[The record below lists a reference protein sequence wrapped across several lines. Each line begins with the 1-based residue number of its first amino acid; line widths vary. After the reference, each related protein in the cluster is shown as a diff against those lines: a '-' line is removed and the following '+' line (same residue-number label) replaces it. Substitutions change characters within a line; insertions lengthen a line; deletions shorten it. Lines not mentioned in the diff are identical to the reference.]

1 MSELSELSKRFL
13 IAIDKI
19 GLTGYRLAKEIPEIS
34 QSTLTH
40 IRNGRNEPSKLII
53 SLFLKKYPVINSGW
67 LYTGNG
73 EMIDKTAF
81 LNFILDEGKE
91 LFKSIT
97 SKSILENYPE
107 IKIKRFVDQKKF
119 NEYLK
124 ICQLAPE
131 FDLSKMHG
139 EINNQLSSAL
149 YVYQFFEGIKDSK
162 DIQLLPVKSS
172 DEANKLSEF
181 QFMNIPFVPIFA
193 QAGYG
198 KGYGDQEYID
208 NLPTMPVI
216 VDKTYK
222 GKYRV
227 FEVKGDSMDDGSR
240 KSLCEGDKILC
251 REVRQ
256 ELWHNKLHIK
266 DWFFVICMKDN
277 GILVK
282 QILSHEVE
290 TGEIVCHSLNS
301 LFDDFK
307 MNLSE
312 VCELYNVI
320 KIVDRNTRI

>member
-1 MSELSELSKRFL
+1 MNTDQEDIVQKALKYLKQTTLTNYRIAKDTGLSEAGIGRYVNEKSKPTVANARLLVQYFENKLS
-13 IAIDKI
+13 
-19 GLTGYRLAKEIPEIS
+19 
-34 QSTLTH
+34 
-40 IRNGRNEPSKLII
+40 PS
-53 SLFLKKYPVINSGW
+53 N
-67 LYTGNG
+67 
-73 EMIDKTAF
+73 
-81 LNFILDEGKE
+81 DE
-91 LFKSIT
+91 
-97 SKSILENYPE
+97 
-107 IKIKRFVDQKKF
+107 
-119 NEYLK
+119 
-124 ICQLAPE
+124 A
-131 FDLSKMHG
+131 
-139 EINNQLSSAL
+139 NQLS
-149 YVYQFFEGIKDSK
+149 
-162 DIQLLPVKSS
+162 DI
-172 DEANKLSEF
+172 
-181 QFMNIPFVPIFA
+181 QFMNIPFVPIYA

-208 NLPTMPVI
+208 SLPTIPVI

-251 REVRQ
+251 REVRP
-256 ELWHNKLHIK
+256 ELWQSKLHIK

-312 VCELYNVI
+312 VGELYNVI

>member
-1 MSELSELSKRFL
+1 MTSK
-13 IAIDKI
+13 D
-19 GLTGYRLAKEIPEIS
+19 RL
-34 QSTLTH
+34 L
-40 IRNGRNEPSKLII
+40 
-53 SLFLKKYPVINSGW
+53 LFLKHKSIGQTVFEKTAGISNGYINNNKGSIGSTILSKISKAFPDLNIDW
-67 LYTGNG
+67 ISTGNG
-73 EMIDKTAF
+73 EMIKS
-81 LNFILDEGKE
+81 LNE
-91 LFKSIT
+91 
-97 SKSILENYPE
+97 
-107 IKIKRFVDQKKF
+107 
-119 NEYLK
+119 
-124 ICQLAPE
+124 
-131 FDLSKMHG
+131 
-139 EINNQLSSAL
+139 
-149 YVYQFFEGIKDSK
+149 
-162 DIQLLPVKSS
+162 
-172 DEANKLSEF
+172 EANQISDI
-181 QFMNIPFVPIFA
+181 QFMNIPFVPIYA

-251 REVRQ
+251 REVRPD
-256 ELWHNKLHIK
+256 LWQNKLHIK

-290 TGEIVCHSLNS
+290 TGDIICHSLNS
-301 LFDDFK
+301 SFGDFK

-312 VCELYNVI
+312 VGELYNVI